1 MRLPTTRRDI
11 AGHRPRLTGITRLAP
26 PLLALLLV
34 LAIWIASD
42 LALPPVL
49 AAWSGRL
56 RGFVTVF
63 LGIFIESLPFLL
75 AGVLVSSAMHRYVS
89 AARVQRWSPRN
100 PLLAAVAGSILGLAF
115 PVCECGSIPTARRLI
130 AKGAAL
136 PAGIAFVLAAPVI
149 NPVVLAATFVAFGS
163 WAMVAWRAGLT
174 ILFAV
179 IVGLLLGTPRDPA
192 TVVLPAVS
200 QGAHPDDHEHDHD
213 HQRGA
218 FHQILTH
225 ASAEFF
231 EMGRYLIVGS
241 LLAAA
246 LQTLVPQQAL
256 LALGNGPVL
265 SVLVMIA
272 LAVVLSIC
280 STVDAFV
287 ALAFASTFSPGA
299 ILAFLVFGPMIDIK
313 STLLLTSTFR
323 RRTVALMVL
332 LCFQLALLAGV
343 ALNVYLR

>member
-1 MRLPTTRRDI
+1 
-11 AGHRPRLTGITRLAP
+11 
-26 PLLALLLV
+26 
-34 LAIWIASD
+34 
-42 LALPPVL
+42 
-49 AAWSGRL
+49 
-56 RGFVTVF
+56 
-63 LGIFIESLPFLL
+63 
-75 AGVLVSSAMHRYVS
+75 
-89 AARVQRWSPRN
+89 VQRWSPRN

-163 WAMVAWRAGLT
+163 WEMVAWRAGLT

-200 QGAHPDDHEHDHD
+200 QGAHPDDHAHEH
-213 HQRGA
+213 QWGA

-231 EMGRYLIVGS
+231 EMGRYLIAGS

-256 LALGNGPVL
+256 LALGSGPVL

-287 ALAFASTFSPGA
+287 ALALASTFSPGA
-299 ILAFLVFGPMIDIK
+299 ILAFLVFGSMIDIK

-332 LCFQLALLAGV
+332 LCFQLTLLAGV
-343 ALNVYLR
+343 ALNVYLRSCRAVPSAQG